1 LPQFVS
7 GMRLPIL
14 VPALLSFLALPAG
27 EALTFKRV
35 MDTPFPKHT
44 GTASGDLAIGD
55 LDGDG
60 RKDLLVVGA
69 MNGKAT
75 CLLYAQ
81 KSIGVFTPVSDIG
94 LPALDGG
101 GMVRLADLDGDKDL
115 DALLCGRIGTGN
127 QTAILKAFRNDGK
140 GHFEPM
146 ADLGVQLP
154 LEDFEDVA
162 GAWGKAATH
171 PDNLTDAEVKGLY
184 NFNGWSRGSL
194 EIADLNG
201 DGKMDVVFAG
211 TKGMESGTDS
221 AGQQI
226 QRDWETSG
234 VFIGDGTGG
243 FAYLTATGWPQAGL
257 PKDPEHEPSRSYPG
271 LPKVQRAAMAVADFN
286 GDGKMDVALFG
297 QANMGPKANA
307 GIPETQRNGK
317 PWAEV
322 LLGKGDGTFTTV
334 TDSGLIPMI
343 DGAMVTVDFN
353 KDGKMD
359 LAVMGSTGHPKDPD
373 GGRCVRILLGKG
385 DGSFAPDP
393 QQIWQRAPNTTAGLS
408 PMMSGDLAFG
418 DLDGDGD
425 LDLVMCGNTTNRET
439 YVYRNDDGKLTLLG
453 LDKMK
458 QGLGSTD
465 VRGIGSSDA
474 TTECDLRIEDLDG
487 DGDADLVIN
496 GRGGSTQ
503 LLVLLNK
510 LK

>member
-1 LPQFVS
+1 
-7 GMRLPIL
+7 MRLSIL
-14 VPALLSFLALPAG
+14 IPVLLPCLALPAA
-27 EALTFKRV
+27 EAFTTFKRV
-35 MDTPFPKHT
+35 VDTPYPKHN

-60 RKDLLVVGA
+60 RKDLLIVGA
-69 MNGKAT
+69 MNDT
-75 CLLYAQ
+75 
-81 KSIGVFTPVSDIG
+81 G
-94 LPALDGG
+94 LPPLDGG
-101 GMVRLADLDGDKDL
+101 GMIRLADLDGDKDL
-115 DALLCGRIGTGN
+115 DAVICGRTGTGN
-127 QTAILKAFRNDGK
+127 QTAVLKAYRNDGK
-140 GHFEPM
+140 GRFTEM

-171 PDNLTDAEVKGLY
+171 PDNLTDANVKGVY
-184 NFNGWSRGSL
+184 NFNGWSRGAL
-194 EIADLNG
+194 EVADLNG
-201 DGKMDVVFAG
+201 DGRLDVVVAG
-211 TKGMESGTDS
+211 TKGMESGTDQ

-234 VFIGDGTGG
+234 VFLGDASGG
-243 FAYLTATGWPQAGL
+243 FAYRTAAGWPAAGL
-257 PKDPEHEPSRSYPG
+257 PKDPEHEPSRSFPG

-286 GDGKMDVALFG
+286 GDGKPDVAIFG
-297 QANMGPKANA
+297 QANMGPKANP

-322 LLGKGDGTFTTV
+322 LLGTGDGSFTTV
-334 TDSGLIPMI
+334 ANAGLIPMI
-343 DGAMVTVDFN
+343 DGAMVAVDFN
-353 KDGKMD
+353 KDGKVD

-373 GGRCVRILLGKG
+373 GGRCLRILLGKG
-385 DGSFAPDP
+385 DGTFAADP
-393 QQIWQRAPNTTAGLS
+393 QQVWQRAPNSTDGVT

-425 LDLVMCGNTTNRET
+425 LDLVTCGNATNRET
-439 YVYRNDDGKLTLLG
+439 YVYRNDNGKLTLIG

-474 TTECDLRIEDLDG
+474 TTECDLRLEDLDG
-487 DGDADLVIN
+487 DGDVDVVIN

-503 LLVLLNK
+503 LLVLFNK